1 MNWHAYLRGLRRFEH
16 HSLKEIFLQQ
26 VLPDDWNER
35 VPLSQTDHEVFDLAD
50 SELYDPGQNCP
61 HQRGNIQGFILK
73 DAVLWPALG
82 AIRTEEGQLVEESFF
97 DSTSRDLAL
106 SRGYTARFPKIED
119 HGVAATLGHFYRNYY
134 HRWADSIPRIY
145 ALYHPAVQ
153 RYDKVRLYID
163 DRFSEDELRIIRHLV
178 PSTAEVEIIDS
189 VTRIKAAR
197 CVHLPYLS
205 SDRVGHSKW
214 FEASVGFLP
223 LECLNWLRDEMYALT
238 DLRPAEPFRKLY
250 VTRRNAKVRRL
261 INEEEVA
268 DYLRGRGFEVVA
280 LEKRPLREQ
289 VQLFAEASLVV
300 AQHGAGLVNLLFS
313 RDVRVL
319 EVCSD
324 ADRQIF
330 FRLLSEARSFPH
342 LQLHRDGEDKN
353 ADVTLPISE
362 LEEGLD
368 TLRRMKPGVVAHRD

>member
-1 MNWHAYLRGLRRFEH
+1 MNWHTYLRGLRRFER
-16 HSLKEIFLQQ
+16 HSAKEILLQQ
-26 VLPDDWNER
+26 VLPSDWER
-35 VPLSQTDHEVFDLAD
+35 VVPLAQTDHEVFDLAD
-50 SELYDPGQNCP
+50 SELYDPDRNCP
-61 HQRGNIQGFILK
+61 HQRGGIQGFLLE
-73 DAVLWPALG
+73 DGVLWPALG
-82 AIRTEEGQLVEESFF
+82 AIRTNEGQLVEESFF
-97 DSTSRDLAL
+97 DDTSRTLAL
-106 SRGYTARFPKIED
+106 ERGYTNRFPRIDD

-145 ALYHPAVQ
+145 ALYHPAIQ
-153 RYDKVRLYID
+153 RYDTVRLYID
-163 DRFSEDELRIIRHLV
+163 DRFSEDELRVIRHLV
-178 PSTAEVEIIDS
+178 PGNVEVETTDS
-189 VTRIKAAR
+189 ATRVRAAR

-223 LECLNWLRDEMYALT
+223 LECLDWLREEMYALT
-238 DLRPAEPFRKLY
+238 ELRPAEPFRKLY

-268 DYLRGRGFEVVA
+268 GYLRKRGFEVVA
-280 LEKRPLREQ
+280 LEKYPLREQ
-289 VQLFAEASLVV
+289 VQLFAEAALVV

-324 ADRQIF
+324 EDRQIF
-330 FRLLSEARSFPH
+330 FRLLSEARGFPH

-362 LEEGLD
+362 LEEGLE
-368 TLRRMKPGVVAHRD
+368 TLRRMNPGVVAHRG